1 MVESKDSVVVVK
13 RNFTAE
19 SEVFLRLGEKAGDES
34 ERSSA
39 NSKTQVS
46 KNKTK
51 RFAYGYITIE
61 GGGGGV
67 D

>member
-51 RFAYGYITIE
+51 RFAYAYITI
-61 GGGGGV
+61 GGGGGG